1 MDAVAR
7 YAELAVRVGAN
18 VQPGQVLFLTG
29 EPEHAQLLRALAE
42 AGWRAGAGDVQCVY
56 ADDHIR
62 RLHAMHA
69 PEELLDRT
77 PPWAETAWLGAD
89 GAALIQ
95 TLGDA
100 DPELFADVDPRR
112 AALAEPKRLRE
123 IAHDLTARLATA
135 WCVIACPTEG
145 WARSLFGE
153 PDVDRLWDEISV
165 VTRLDVDDPVGAWRR
180 HIAALLERARLLDER
195 ELVSLRFRGPDTD
208 LRIGLID
215 GASWLSA
222 TSRTAWGQEH
232 VVNLPTEEVFT
243 TPDRLATEGTVRLT
257 APLHWYGST
266 VDGGWLR
273 FSAGEVVEARADRGE
288 DFLQTKLATDPGAS
302 RLGEVALVDVDSA
315 IGKRGILFR
324 NSLLDEN
331 ASSHVAIGSGYT
343 DPVPGSSV
351 LDDDGRL
358 AAGINVSTIH
368 IDLMIGGPEVDV
380 EGVGADG
387 SVVRILEQGRWVL
400 DGR

>member
-1 MDAVAR
+1 MDAVTR

-18 VQPGQVLFLTG
+18 VQPGQVLFLLG

-42 AGWRAGAGDVQCVY
+42 AGWSAGAGDVQCVY

-62 RLHAMHA
+62 RLHAIHA
-69 PEELLDRT
+69 PEDLLDRT
-77 PPWAETAWLGAD
+77 PPWAETAFLATE

-135 WCVIACPTEG
+135 WCIIACPTEG
-145 WARSLFGE
+145 WAPSLFGA
-153 PDVDRLWDEISV
+153 PDVGRLWDEISV
-165 VTRLDVDDPVGAWRR
+165 VTRLDVDDPVDAWRR

-195 ELVSLRFRGPDTD
+195 NLVSLRFRGPDTD
-208 LRIGLID
+208 LSVGLIE
-215 GASWLSA
+215 GARWLSA
-222 TSRTAWGQEH
+222 TSRTSWGQEH

-257 APLHWYGST
+257 APLYWYGST
-266 VDGGWLR
+266 VEGGWLR
-273 FSAGEVVEARADRGE
+273 FAGGDVVEARAERGE
-288 DFLQTKLATDPGAS
+288 DFLRTKLATDPGAS
-302 RLGEVALVDVDSA
+302 QLGEVALVDVDSA
-315 IGKRGILFR
+315 IGRRGILFR
-324 NSLLDEN
+324 NGLLDEN

-343 DPVPGSSV
+343 DPVPGSSS
-351 LDDDGRL
+351 LDDGGRL

-368 IDLMIGGPEVDV
+368 IDLMIGGAEVDV
-380 EGVGADG
+380 DGLGADG

-400 DGR
+400 GGG

>member
-1 MDAVAR
+1 MDAVTR

-18 VQPGQVLFLTG
+18 VQPGQVLFLLG

-42 AGWRAGAGDVQCVY
+42 AGWRAGAGDVQCLY
-56 ADDHIR
+56 SDDHIR
-62 RLHAMHA
+62 RLHAIHA
-69 PEELLDRT
+69 PEDLLDRT
-77 PPWAETAWLGAD
+77 PPWTETALLATE

-135 WCVIACPTEG
+135 WCIIACPTEG
-145 WARSLFGE
+145 WARSLFGA
-153 PDVDRLWDEISV
+153 PDVGRLWDEISV
-165 VTRLDVDDPVGAWRR
+165 VTRLDVEDPIEAWRH

-195 ELVSLRFRGPDTD
+195 HLVSLRFRGPDTD
-208 LRIGLID
+208 LSVGLIE

-222 TSRTAWGQEH
+222 TSRTSWGQEH

-257 APLHWYGST
+257 APLYWYGST
-266 VDGGWLR
+266 VEGGWLR
-273 FSAGEVVEARADRGE
+273 FAGGDVVEARAERGE
-288 DFLQTKLATDPGAS
+288 DFLRTKLATDPGAS
-302 RLGEVALVDVDSA
+302 QLGEVALVDVDSA
-315 IGKRGILFR
+315 IGRRGILFR
-324 NSLLDEN
+324 NGLLDEN

-343 DPVPGSSV
+343 DPVPGSSS
-351 LDDDGRL
+351 LDDGGRL

-368 IDLMIGGPEVDV
+368 IDLMIGGAEVDV
-380 EGVGADG
+380 DGLGADG

-400 DGR
+400 GGG